1 MKTVINVSLITFM
14 LSTCRNHT
22 LDFLIIWNIKINFI
36 YLKKWVAFTQH
47 LSFLMWITGL
57 IEVFILNGRG
67 VNELRHVKCLEQ
79 CLAHIM
85 ENTVLALLVSLLLS
99 KSTGSSQGMFEIFFF
114 VSSHCWDFRNKLRLS
129 PHVVGV
135 TAKERRPVSDRRSV
149 VYWTGLLPIN
159 FFGPLALHP
168 A

>member
-1 MKTVINVSLITFM
+1 MKNVINVSLITFM

-36 YLKKWVAFTQH
+36 YLKKWVAFTHH
-47 LSFLMWITGL
+47 LSFLIWITGL
-57 IEVFILNGRG
+57 IAVFILNGRG

-114 VSSHCWDFRNKLRLS
+114 CLQSLLRFQKQIETEPTRGRS
-129 PHVVGV
+129 YSKR
-135 TAKERRPVSDRRSV
+135 KEACFWS
-149 VYWTGLLPIN
+149 
-159 FFGPLALHP
+159 
-168 A
+168 